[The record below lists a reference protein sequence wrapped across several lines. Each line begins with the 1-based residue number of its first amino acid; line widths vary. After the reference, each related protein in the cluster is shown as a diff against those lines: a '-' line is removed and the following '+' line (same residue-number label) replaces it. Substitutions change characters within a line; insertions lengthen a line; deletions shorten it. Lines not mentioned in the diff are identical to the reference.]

1 MSDYNDEFESD
12 ADRTPSRPG
21 QLSSTGHWLFGSLVA
36 GFVLIGFA
44 FGVVAGTS
52 KSKPVEVA
60 KETIPEKPTPPVV
73 QPQSP
78 QPKPKEPEPKVTT
91 PEPKQPMEPEPKP
104 KEPEPKPKEP
114 EPKVKEP
121 EPKQPEPK
129 PKEPEP
135 KKVEVNPVAFK
146 DVKPILMNYCGNCH
160 GNAGKPKAGVDLR
173 TVASIM
179 KGGDDGKIIT
189 AGDPKKSRLY
199 ASITEGAMPPDGK
212 PAPSPKELQL
222 IHDWIASGVKERR
235 RPGRGVRGT
244 RIPTRRRVAL
254 TSRLK
259 SE

>member
-12 ADRTPSRPG
+12 ADSTPSRPG

-36 GFVLIGFA
+36 GLVLVGFA

-52 KSKPVEVA
+52 KSKLVEVA

-73 QPQSP
+73 QPQP
-78 QPKPKEPEPKVTT
+78 QPKPKESEPKVTT
-91 PEPKQPMEPEPKP
+91 PESKQPMEPEPKP
-104 KEPEPKPKEP
+104 KEPEPKP
-114 EPKVKEP
+114 KEP

-146 DVKPILMNYCGNCH
+146 DVKPILMTYCGNCH

-222 IHDWIASGVKERR
+222 IHDWIASGAKERR

-244 RIPTRRRVAL
+244 RIPTRRRL
-254 TSRLK
+254 H
-259 SE
+259 